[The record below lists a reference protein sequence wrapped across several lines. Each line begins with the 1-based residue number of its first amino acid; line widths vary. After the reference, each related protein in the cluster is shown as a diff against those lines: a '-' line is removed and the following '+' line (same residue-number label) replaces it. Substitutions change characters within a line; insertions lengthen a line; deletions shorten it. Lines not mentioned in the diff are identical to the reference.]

1 LQLKSERCETVAS
14 SRPSARSIA
23 VNCSIAGA
31 LGEIGERWSLLI
43 IREAIMGST
52 RFDEFH
58 ERLGIARNILT
69 ERLATLVAHGVMTRR
84 QSPANARIHHYRLT
98 QKGLEL
104 LPVLAAL
111 MHWGDHWVHAEIGPP
126 IVLVDRRTKAPI
138 RRVVVSS
145 ADGAPLEPADIEILP
160 GPGATP
166 VMHERLSGRAFTK

>member
-14 SRPSARSIA
+14 SGPPARSIA

-31 LGEIGERWSLLI
+31 LGEIGERWSMLI